1 MILAIC
7 KITLSLPGIHSLK
20 GKRGI
25 IRSLITRTHNKF
37 NVSVAEI
44 GDNDSW
50 DIASIGI
57 ACVSNSAAHADKTI
71 IQILDFIDNDHTG
84 GYILQQ
90 EREFIDT

>member
-7 KITLSLPGIHSLK
+7 KITLRLPGNQSLK

-25 IRSLITRTHNKF
+25 IRSLISRTHNKF

-44 GDNDSW
+44 EDNDSW
-50 DIASIGI
+50 HIASIGL
-57 ACVSNSAAHADKTI
+57 ACVSNSTVHAEKTI

-84 GYILQQ
+84 GYIVNQ
-90 EREFIDT
+90 EQEFIDT